1 MDRIDKEAQE
11 AAPPPVTFTG
21 RKTLVAAAVAVVLIV
36 GALVIRPA
44 RAGDDARPPGPMER
58 AASAVGTGAPAAV
71 VDLSALIADREKWVA
86 EHPRDGAAWAVLGSA
101 YLEQARRTADP
112 VWYPKAERALKR
124 SLELRPAEKG
134 NFDAMT
140 GMGALANARG
150 DYGTGRKWGE
160 LVRAQAPKQWTAYP
174 VLVDAY
180 SGLGDY
186 PAAEKAMERLVE
198 VRPGLTAHLKASQV
212 YRDRG
217 WREDAAVA
225 LERAAGAAKS
235 PVEKAYVLYRRGE
248 LLWERGEPAE
258 AMRQYEGALRADPA
272 QADALG
278 GRARALAGL
287 GRGGEAVRD
296 YRLALGRAQSP
307 RLALE
312 LGELLESLGR
322 GDEAKAP
329 FDLLRAAAA
338 AGGGNAGRPG
348 GGNAGG
354 PGGVRAAAGRGG
366 VNDSVVLGLFEAD
379 HGDPGAAVRRLTAE
393 WARHKNVQVA
403 DALGWALHRLGD
415 DAAALE
421 YARKAADR
429 GLRSADFAYH
439 RAVIE
444 QGLGDDASARRH
456 FQEAVRTNPRFS
468 PVRGPLAAGA
478 LAALGEPPPGGPENV
493 QPTAPWVMPVLPKP
507 SASTSASA
515 SASASPK
522 PRGPAEKRG
531 PAGPKPART
540 GEPARPAEPA
550 EPGPAKRGPAQQD
563 PDPGPEHEPEHEADH
578 DPEHDPEHEPEPQPE
593 HDQGAEPDREHG
605 QGPGHEHEHGPG
617 HARPKPNG
625 PAAR

>member
-11 AAPPPVTFTG
+11 AAPAVTFTG

-44 RAGDDARPPGPMER
+44 RTGDDARPPRPMER
-58 AASAVGTGAPAAV
+58 AASAVRMGAPAAT
-71 VDLSALIADREKWVA
+71 VDLSALIADREKWIGA
-86 EHPRDGAAWAVLGSA
+86 HPRDEASWAVLGSA

-112 VWYPKAERALKR
+112 TWYPKAEKALKR

-134 NFDAMT
+134 NLDAMT

-160 LVRAQAPKQWTAYP
+160 LVRAQAPQQWTAYP

-186 PAAEKAMERLVE
+186 KAAEKAMERLNE
-198 VRPGLTAHLKASQV
+198 VRPGLTAYLKTSQV

-225 LERAAGAAKS
+225 LEHAAAAAKS
-235 PVEKAYVLYRRGE
+235 PAEKAYVLYRRGE

-258 AMRQYEGALRADPA
+258 ALRQYEGALRADPA
-272 QADALG
+272 RAEALG

-312 LGELLESLGR
+312 LAELLESLGR

-329 FDLLRAAAA
+329 FDMLRAAAA
-338 AGGGNAGRPG
+338 AS
-348 GGNAGG
+348 
-354 PGGVRAAAGRGG
+354 GRGG
-366 VNDSVVLGLFEAD
+366 VNESVVLGLFEAD
-379 HGDPGAAVRRLTAE
+379 HGDPAAAVRRLTVE

-439 RAVIE
+439 RGMIE
-444 QGLGDDASARRH
+444 EGLGDHASARRH
-456 FQEAVRTNPRFS
+456 LQEAVRTNPRFS
-468 PVRGPLAAGA
+468 PVRGPLAAQA
-478 LAALGEPPPGGPENV
+478 LAAIGQPPPGGPENV
-493 QPTAPWVMPVLPKP
+493 QPTAPWVAPELPKP
-507 SASTSASA
+507 SPTP
-515 SASASPK
+515 SPSPSK
-522 PRGPAEKRG
+522 PTAKREPAE
-531 PAGPKPART
+531 PKPAKPSKPA
-540 GEPARPAEPA
+540 EPREPAEPA
-550 EPGPAKRGPAQQD
+550 EPAEARPAKPEPA
-563 PDPGPEHEPEHEADH
+563 P
-578 DPEHDPEHEPEPQPE
+578 EPEP
-593 HDQGAEPDREHG
+593 
-605 QGPGHEHEHGPG
+605 
-617 HARPKPNG
+617 ARPQPS
-625 PAAR
+625 PAAG